1 MARTQRDPERLI
13 EQISL
18 ILEVPASVHDAVEEV
33 QLLISDHWN
42 FIETDEDQ
50 DRADALRVELN
61 AAIESEAAIHRRAG
75 EYMEIAAARKILED
89 LAEDL
94 EQDED
99 APRIHPQE
107 QLELFD
113 GPNEWPGGDRAGF
126 EREQAA
132 WIAIADGLGNLGYEL
147 NSAEETRDWVVRN
160 LL

>member
-13 EQISL
+13 QQISL
-18 ILEVPASVHDAVEEV
+18 ILEAPASVHDAVEEV
-33 QLLISDHWN
+33 QLLISDHW
-42 FIETDEDQ
+42 D
-50 DRADALRVELN
+50 LLN
-61 AAIESEAAIHRRAG
+61 KDT
-75 EYMEIAAARKILED
+75 EIAAARKILED

-113 GPNEWPGGDRAGF
+113 GPNEWAGGDRAGF

-132 WIAIADGLGNLGYEL
+132 WLAIADGLGNLGYEL
-147 NSAEETRDWVVRN
+147 NSAEDTRDWVVRN

>member
-13 EQISL
+13 QQISL
-18 ILEVPASVHDAVEEV
+18 ILEAPASVHDAVEEV
-33 QLLISDHWN
+33 QLLISDHW
-42 FIETDEDQ
+42 D
-50 DRADALRVELN
+50 LLN
-61 AAIESEAAIHRRAG
+61 KDT
-75 EYMEIAAARKILED
+75 EIAAARKILED

-113 GPNEWPGGDRAGF
+113 GPNEWAGGDRAGF

-132 WIAIADGLGNLGYEL
+132 WLAIADGLGNRGYEL
-147 NSAEETRDWVVRN
+147 NSAEDTRGWVMGN

>member
-1 MARTQRDPERLI
+1 MNRPLDSEYLLEAILLLAEEDFGDAEVLK
-13 EQISL
+13 EQ
-18 ILEVPASVHDAVEEV
+18 VK
-33 QLLISDHWN
+33 LLIRNHW
-42 FIETDEDQ
+42 D
-50 DRADALRVELN
+50 LLN
-61 AAIESEAAIHRRAG
+61 KDT
-75 EYMEIAAARKILED
+75 EIAAARKILED

-113 GPNEWPGGDRAGF
+113 GPNEWAGGDRAGF

-132 WIAIADGLGNLGYEL
+132 WLAIADGLGNLGYEL
-147 NSAEETRDWVVRN
+147 NSAEDTRGWVMRN